1 MHLTTRHG
9 ETQTTNDLLIADGNM
24 EVFDTKLV
32 HKQGVPNIS
41 RFGPIA
47 NWISSYQ
54 RQVGRVMLALLIVII
69 SIKKASGLL
78 QTETVNSED
87 KPPCPPR
94 KSVSKE
100 SVSKATSELNNL
112 LQIISG
118 TSAEIGNLWEGSE
131 GSEQYLNML
140 RSSIDRAEAVAAQL
154 AEQAGGTDQ
163 KVVMHPE
170 LASFLKPKTISEMP
184 RAKPTI
190 LVVDDE
196 QMALVLI
203 KRLLSEAGY
212 QVVTAQSGFE
222 ALDLFRRQ
230 PLTFQLVLLDLTM
243 PFMDGEETFYRLREI
258 RANVPVVL
266 CTGFIRQDRLDL
278 LMKAGI
284 AGFLRKPLAP
294 DEIVDHVRSVLDS
307 LKYAQI
313 DGALS
318 DGSSVA
324 S

>member
-1 MHLTTRHG
+1 MNAEGKSPRT
-9 ETQTTNDLLIADGNM
+9 
-24 EVFDTKLV
+24 
-32 HKQGVPNIS
+32 
-41 RFGPIA
+41 
-47 NWISSYQ
+47 
-54 RQVGRVMLALLIVII
+54 
-69 SIKKASGLL
+69 
-78 QTETVNSED
+78 
-87 KPPCPPR
+87 PR
-94 KSVSKE
+94 KSISKE

-163 KVVMHPE
+163 KVLMHPE
-170 LASFLKPKTISEMP
+170 LTSFLKPTKIHEMP

-203 KRLLSEAGY
+203 KRLLSESGY

-230 PLTFQLVLLDLTM
+230 PQAFQLVLLDLTM
-243 PFMDGEETFYRLREI
+243 PFMDGEETFHRLREI
-258 RANVPVVL
+258 RADIPVVL
-266 CTGFIRQDRLDL
+266 CTGFIRADRLDR
-278 LMKAGI
+278 LMKDGI

-294 DEIVDHVRSVLDS
+294 DQIVDHIRGVLES
-307 LKYAQI
+307 LKYVRLG
-313 DGALS
+313 GALS
-318 DGSSVA
+318 DGSSIA
-324 S
+324 G